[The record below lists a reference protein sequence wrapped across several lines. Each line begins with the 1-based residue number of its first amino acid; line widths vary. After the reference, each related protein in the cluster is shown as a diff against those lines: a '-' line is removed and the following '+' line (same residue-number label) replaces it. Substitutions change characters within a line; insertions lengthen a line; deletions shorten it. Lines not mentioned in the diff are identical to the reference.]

1 VSVETAATSPP
12 RDRGGDINLRSGP
25 QMREYEAI
33 ADRVAASAP
42 GRVLDWG
49 CGWGQV
55 SHLLLERGVDVTSLE
70 YRPEATE
77 GQRVALERFPDVE
90 ALLTGEP
97 VRLPFADDSFET
109 ALSVGVLE
117 HVGDPDGSL
126 DELRR
131 VLVPGG
137 RLYVYKLPN
146 RHSYLERL
154 ARRMGLY
161 YHGALPDD
169 QLYTTDS
176 ARGLLERHGFA
187 VESVRRANMLPLT
200 LSHPVVHALTPLL
213 WAANRVLA
221 RVPGLN
227 RFATNVEAVAVAR

>member
-1 VSVETAATSPP
+1 
-12 RDRGGDINLRSGP
+12 
-25 QMREYEAI
+25 MREYEAI
-33 ADRVAASAP
+33 VDRVAAASP

-70 YRPEATE
+70 YRPDADE
-77 GQRVALERFPDVE
+77 GERVRLERFPDVE
-90 ALLTGEP
+90 AQLTRDP
-97 VRLPFADDSFET
+97 VRLPFPDDSFDT

-117 HVGDPDGSL
+117 HVSDPGGSL

-137 RLYVYKLPN
+137 RLYVHKLPN

-161 YHGALPDD
+161 YHGALPHDEI
-169 QLYTTDS
+169 YTPQT
-176 ARGLLERHGFA
+176 ARALLERHGFT
-187 VESVRRANMLPLT
+187 VEQVRLANMLPLT
-200 LSHPVVHALTPLL
+200 LSHPVVHALTPLV
-213 WAANRVLA
+213 WAVNRALS
-221 RVPGLN
+221 RLPGLN